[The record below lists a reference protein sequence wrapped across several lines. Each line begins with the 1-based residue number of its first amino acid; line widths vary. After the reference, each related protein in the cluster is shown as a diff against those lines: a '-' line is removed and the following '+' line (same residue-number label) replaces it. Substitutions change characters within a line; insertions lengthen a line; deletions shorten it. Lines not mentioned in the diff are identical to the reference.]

1 MLKEMAKKNHHIV
14 TNDSFGS
21 NPGVSSVCWH
31 VLTVEESIRNIN
43 AREDL
48 LKQGL
53 SSFEAAER
61 LEEYG
66 LNEMTVD
73 TKETIWQKIWK
84 QVANILVLILCVVA
98 IVSAA

>member
-1 MLKEMAKKNHHIV
+1 MAKKNHHII
-14 TNDSFGS
+14 TSDSSGS
-21 NPGVSSVCWH
+21 NPGGLSACWH
-31 VLTVEESIRNIN
+31 VLTVEETIRNIH

-53 SSFEAAER
+53 SSFEAAKR

-66 LNEMTVD
+66 LNEMTVA

-84 QVANILVLILCVVA
+84 QVANILVLILCGT
-98 IVSAA
+98 

>member
-1 MLKEMAKKNHHIV
+1 MAKNDHHIV
-14 TNDSFGS
+14 TNDRFGS
-21 NPGVSSVCWH
+21 DHGVSSPCWH
-31 VLTVEESIRNIN
+31 VLTVEETIRTIH
-43 AREDL
+43 ACEDL

-66 LNEMTVD
+66 PNEMTVA

-84 QVANILVLILCVVA
+84 QVANILVLILCGK
-98 IVSAA
+98 